1 MEWMIE
7 KKDRQKVEL
16 LRYLVSRPEIKL
28 PLKIVQEYF
37 DWSKYM
43 VLSTIRGLFDDMQ
56 EFYGEEPSFFK
67 LSEDEKMIELTQ
79 NRNVDSNVFALQY
92 MRQSI
97 PWQLMRETFNETM
110 RSYEDF
116 ADRIFPFSDEELAL
130 ANQAIKAIIKIISP
144 EETNIRQSKRIALRF
159 STAIWLERLQLGH
172 FVEDDAIDDL
182 LLPNDQLNDKSQRLI
197 AYFEQ
202 QVKLRVPD
210 ISDEHLHREARYAL
224 IALFSIDVGYEV
236 GRYENLTPSAAG
248 MIEGF
253 IRLVDH
259 HYDDFFGYQL
269 TARERDLI
277 REVFF
282 GTLIGAV
289 VSPTSDDRQMV
300 VRFDA
305 AYEQFP
311 LMADFTLNLIDDI
324 AERRQLDVTAARN
337 AYFEI
342 LYVGFASVFD
352 MHRVFPK
359 IKVAIDINYQFGLEA
374 ILTDMLLGLRAM
386 NVEVSEFIDDDTD
399 ILISDINHAQ
409 IPEENTFIWPTMPTS
424 LDFEQLRRRLSEMK
438 VEKFEEERGIKL
450 RFPTN

>member
-28 PLKIVQEYF
+28 PLKVVQEYF

-352 MHRVFPK
+352 MQRVFPK

>member
-28 PLKIVQEYF
+28 PLKVVQEYF

-259 HYDDFFGYQL
+259 HYDDCFGYQL

>member
-28 PLKIVQEYF
+28 PLKVVQEYF

-236 GRYENLTPSAAG
+236 GRYENLTPSAAW